1 MVSRVI
7 SYRQANEYAD
17 AELRR
22 SHDTP
27 TGGIEIMVATFHDDL
42 FAPDAIRDPYT
53 YFGALRDEQPVR
65 WNEQYQMWVVTN
77 YERLVWTAR
86 HPEYFSSEVALRD
99 TAPPSPSIP
108 EEDMELFGAV
118 RQWLA
123 ARFTQNDGAAHKE
136 KRKVVHGF
144 FTPKAMETWR
154 PLVRQTVSDLLDDLQ
169 GAGRMDVMHDFATP
183 LTYSIIAGLMDI
195 PESDRAFVKEL
206 SSQMCGFDG
215 NDPNRIRNFAAGV
228 QAVTDYLAPIVA
240 ERVRDPADDLL
251 SVICKGEIMGAYTR
265 DEVLANALLLLVAGH
280 ETTNDLISN
289 GVLAFAQNA
298 DQFDLLRSDPDTQ
311 VVNAVEEVL
320 RYDSPLKS
328 IQRIATQDVDM
339 GDGQRVGKND
349 RVRWVIS
356 SANRDPEVF
365 EKPDDL
371 DIGRNPNPHVSFGSG
386 VHHCLGATLARLEG
400 QEAFAELARRYE
412 GFQLECDAAELEYL
426 PSVGQRTLL
435 NLPVDTR

>member
-1 MVSRVI
+1 MPHS
-7 SYRQANEYAD
+7 S
-17 AELRR
+17 
-22 SHDTP
+22 
-27 TGGIEIMVATFHDDL
+27 HDDL
-42 FAPDAIRDPYT
+42 FAPDAIRDPYG
-53 YFGALRDEQPVR
+53 YFGGLRAEAPVH
-65 WNEQYQMWVVTN
+65 WNEQYQMWVVTS

-99 TAPPSPSIP
+99 VRPPSPTIP
-108 EEDMELFGAV
+108 EEDMELFAAV
-118 RQWLA
+118 RTWMA
-123 ARFTQNDGAAHKE
+123 ARFTQNDGAKHRE
-136 KRKVVHGF
+136 KRKVVHGY

-154 PLVRQTVSDLLDDLQ
+154 PLVRQTVNELLDELQ

-195 PESDRAFVKEL
+195 PPSDRQFVKQL
-206 SSQMCGFDG
+206 CSQMCGFDG
-215 NDPNRIRNFAAGV
+215 NDSGRVRDYAAGV

-240 ERVRDPADDLL
+240 ERVRDPGDDLL
-251 SVICKGEIMGAYTR
+251 SVICRGEIMGAYTR

-289 GVLAFAQNA
+289 GVLAFAQHP
-298 DQFDLLRSDPDTQ
+298 DQFDLLHADPDAQ
-311 VVNAVEEVL
+311 IVDAVEEVL

-339 GDGQRVGKND
+339 GGGQTVGKDD

-356 SANRDPEVF
+356 SANRDPAVF
-365 EKPDDL
+365 ENPDAL
-371 DIGRNPNPHVSFGSG
+371 DITRNPNPHVAFGSG

-400 QEAFAELARRYE
+400 QEAFAELARRFE
-412 GFQLECDAAELEYL
+412 GFELETDAGDLEYL

-435 NLPVDTR
+435 NLPVSMH

>member
-1 MVSRVI
+1 M
-7 SYRQANEYAD
+7 
-17 AELRR
+17 
-22 SHDTP
+22 P
-27 TGGIEIMVATFHDDL
+27 FTFHDDL

-53 YFGALRDEQPVR
+53 FFGTLRDAQPVR
-65 WNEQYQMWVVTN
+65 WNQQYQVWIVSS
-77 YERLVWTAR
+77 YKQLVWTAR

-99 TAPPSPSIP
+99 TQPLSPTIP

-123 ARFTQNDGAAHKE
+123 ARFTQNDGAKHKE

-144 FTPKAMETWR
+144 FTPKAMESWR
-154 PLVRQTVSDLLDDLQ
+154 PLVRQTVSALLNDLQ
-169 GAGRMDVMHDFATP
+169 GSGQLDMMRDFATP

-215 NDPNRIRNFAAGV
+215 NDPNRVRNFAEGV
-228 QAVTDYLAPIVA
+228 QAVTDYLEPIVA
-240 ERVRDPADDLL
+240 ERVREPGDDLL
-251 SVICKGEIMGAYTR
+251 SVICRGEIMGAYTR

-280 ETTNDLISN
+280 ETTNDLIAN
-289 GVLAFAQNA
+289 GVLAFSQHP
-298 DQFDLLRSDPDTQ
+298 DQFEMLRSDPDGHI
-311 VVNAVEEVL
+311 VDAVEEIL

-328 IQRIATQDVDM
+328 VQRIATQNIEM
-339 GDGQRVGKND
+339 EGGQRVGKDD

-356 SANRDPEVF
+356 SANRDPSIF
-365 EKPDDL
+365 DNPDDL
-371 DIGRNPNPHVSFGSG
+371 DISRNPNPHVAFGSG

-400 QEAFAELARRYE
+400 QEAFAALAQRFE
-412 GFQLECDAAELEYL
+412 GLQLEADPADLEYL

-435 NLPVDTR
+435 NLPITTR

>member
-1 MVSRVI
+1 MP
-7 SYRQANEYAD
+7 AN
-17 AELRR
+17 
-22 SHDTP
+22 
-27 TGGIEIMVATFHDDL
+27 IHDDL
-42 FAPDAIRDPYT
+42 FAAEAIRDPYG
-53 YFGALRDEQPVR
+53 YFGALRSEAPVH
-65 WNEQYQMWVVTN
+65 WNEQYQMWVVTS

-99 TAPPSPSIP
+99 NQPPSPSIP

-118 RQWLA
+118 RNWMA
-123 ARFTQNDGAAHKE
+123 ARFTQNDGAKHKE
-136 KRKVVHGF
+136 KRKVVHGY

-154 PLVRQTVSDLLDDLQ
+154 PLVRQTVNDLLDDLQ

-183 LTYSIIAGLMDI
+183 LTYTIIAGLMDI
-195 PESDRAFVKEL
+195 PPSDRAFVKEL
-206 SSQMCGFDG
+206 CGQMCGFDG
-215 NDPNRIRNFAAGV
+215 NQPDRIRMYAEGV

-240 ERVRDPADDLL
+240 ERVRDPGDDLL

-289 GVLAFAQNA
+289 GVLAFAQHS
-298 DQFDLLRSDPDTQ
+298 DQFDLLRRDPDAHI
-311 VVNAVEEVL
+311 VNAVEEVL

-328 IQRIATQDVDM
+328 IQRVATQDVDM
-339 GDGQRVGKND
+339 GDGQRVSKDD

-356 SANRDPEVF
+356 SANRDPAVF
-365 EKPDDL
+365 EDPDGL
-371 DIGRNPNPHVSFGSG
+371 DISRNPNPHVSFGSG

-412 GFQLECDAAELEYL
+412 RFELETDAAELEYL

-435 NLPVDTR
+435 NLPVSTR

>member
-1 MVSRVI
+1 MPS
-7 SYRQANEYAD
+7 
-17 AELRR
+17 
-22 SHDTP
+22 
-27 TGGIEIMVATFHDDL
+27 TFHDDL

-53 YFGALRDEQPVR
+53 FFGTLRDAQPVR
-65 WNEQYQMWVVTN
+65 WNQQYQVWIVSS
-77 YERLVWTAR
+77 YKQLVWTAR

-99 TAPPSPSIP
+99 TQPLSPTIP

-123 ARFTQNDGAAHKE
+123 ARFTQNDGAKHKE

-144 FTPKAMETWR
+144 FTPKAMESWR
-154 PLVRQTVSDLLDDLQ
+154 PLVRQTVSALLDDLQ
-169 GAGRMDVMHDFATP
+169 GSGQLDMMRDFATP

-215 NDPNRIRNFAAGV
+215 NDPNRVRNFAEGV
-228 QAVTDYLAPIVA
+228 QAVTDYLEPIVA
-240 ERVRDPADDLL
+240 ERVREPGDDLL
-251 SVICKGEIMGAYTR
+251 SVICRGEIMGAYTR

-280 ETTNDLISN
+280 ETTNDLIAN
-289 GVLAFAQNA
+289 GVLAFSQYPG
-298 DQFDLLRSDPDTQ
+298 QFKMLRSDPDGHI
-311 VVNAVEEVL
+311 VDAVEEIL

-328 IQRIATQDVDM
+328 VQRIATQDIEM
-339 GDGQRVGKND
+339 EGGQRVGKDD

-356 SANRDPEVF
+356 SANRDPSIF
-365 EKPDDL
+365 DNPNDL
-371 DIGRNPNPHVSFGSG
+371 DISRNPNPHVAFGSG

-400 QEAFAELARRYE
+400 QEAFAALAQRFE
-412 GFQLECDAAELEYL
+412 GFLLEADPADLEYL

-435 NLPVDTR
+435 KLPITTR

>member
-1 MVSRVI
+1 MP
-7 SYRQANEYAD
+7 D
-17 AELRR
+17 A
-22 SHDTP
+22 
-27 TGGIEIMVATFHDDL
+27 IHDDL
-42 FAPDAIRDPYT
+42 FAPDAIRDPYG
-53 YFGALRDEQPVR
+53 YFGALRESAPVH
-65 WNEQYQMWVVTN
+65 WNEQYQLWVVTG

-99 TAPPSPSIP
+99 NRPPSPSIP

-118 RQWLA
+118 RNWLA
-123 ARFTQNDGAAHKE
+123 ARFTQNDGAKHKE
-136 KRKVVHGF
+136 KRKVVHGY

-154 PLVRQTVSDLLDDLQ
+154 PLVRQTVNDLLDDLQ

-183 LTYSIIAGLMDI
+183 LTYSIIAALMDI
-195 PESDRAFVKEL
+195 PNSDRNFVKEL
-206 SSQMCGFDG
+206 CSSMCGFDG
-215 NDPNRIRNFAAGV
+215 NDPNRVRDFAAGV

-240 ERVRDPADDLL
+240 ERVREPGDDLL

-280 ETTNDLISN
+280 ETTNDLIAN
-289 GVLAFAQNA
+289 GALAFAQHS
-298 DQFDLLRSDPDTQ
+298 DQFDLLRTDPDAH
-311 VVNAVEEVL
+311 VVNAVEEAL

-339 GDGQRVGKND
+339 GDGQRVGEGD

-356 SANRDPEVF
+356 SANRDPDVF
-365 EKPDDL
+365 DNPDDL
-371 DIGRNPNPHVSFGSG
+371 DITRNPNPHVAFGSG

-400 QEAFAELARRYE
+400 QEAFAELARRFE
-412 GFQLECDAAELEYL
+412 GFETETAPEELEYL

-435 NLPVDTR
+435 NLPVSMK

>member
-1 MVSRVI
+1 M
-7 SYRQANEYAD
+7 
-17 AELRR
+17 L
-22 SHDTP
+22 HHT
-27 TGGIEIMVATFHDDL
+27 HDDL
-42 FAPDAIRDPYT
+42 FAPDAISDPYG
-53 YFGALRDEQPVR
+53 YFGALRSEAPVH
-65 WNEQYQMWVVTN
+65 WNEQYRMWVVTS

-99 TAPPSPSIP
+99 NKPPSPAIP

-118 RQWLA
+118 RQWMA
-123 ARFTQNDGAAHKE
+123 ARFTQNDGAKHKE
-136 KRKVVHGF
+136 KRKVVHGY

-154 PLVRQTVSDLLDDLQ
+154 PLVRQTVNDLLDDLQ

-195 PESDRAFVKEL
+195 PPTDRAFVKEL
-206 SSQMCGFDG
+206 CGQMCGFDG
-215 NDPNRIRNFAAGV
+215 NDINRIRDYAAGV

-240 ERVRDPADDLL
+240 ERVRDPGDDLL

-289 GVLAFAQNA
+289 GVLAFAQHS
-298 DQFDLLRSDPDTQ
+298 DQFDLLRSDPDGRI
-311 VVNAVEEVL
+311 VGAVEEAL

-328 IQRIATQDVDM
+328 IQRVATQDVDM
-339 GDGQRVGKND
+339 GDGQTVRKDD

-356 SANRDPEVF
+356 SANRDPAVF
-365 EKPDDL
+365 DDPDGV
-371 DIGRNPNPHVSFGSG
+371 DITRDPNPHVAFGSG

-400 QEAFAELARRYE
+400 QEAFAELARRFE
-412 GFQLECDAAELEYL
+412 GFTLETDPDRLEYL

-435 NLPVDTR
+435 NLPVSLQ

>member
-1 MVSRVI
+1 MP
-7 SYRQANEYAD
+7 AN
-17 AELRR
+17 
-22 SHDTP
+22 
-27 TGGIEIMVATFHDDL
+27 IHDDL
-42 FAPDAIRDPYT
+42 FSPEAIRDPYG
-53 YFGALRDEQPVR
+53 YFGALRSETPVH
-65 WNEQYQMWVVTN
+65 WNEQYQMWVVTS

-99 TAPPSPSIP
+99 NKPPSPSIP

-118 RQWLA
+118 RNWMA
-123 ARFTQNDGAAHKE
+123 ARFTQNDGAKHKE
-136 KRKVVHGF
+136 KRNVVHGY

-154 PLVRQTVSDLLDDLQ
+154 PLVRQTVNDLLDDLQ

-195 PESDRAFVKEL
+195 PPSDRAFVKKL
-206 SSQMCGFDG
+206 CSSMCGFDG
-215 NDPNRIRNFAAGV
+215 NQPDRIRMYAEGV

-240 ERVRDPADDLL
+240 ERVRDPGEDLL
-251 SVICKGEIMGAYTR
+251 SVICQGEIMGAYTR

-289 GVLAFAQNA
+289 GVLAFAQHS
-298 DQFDLLRSDPDTQ
+298 DQFELLRTDPDAHI
-311 VVNAVEEVL
+311 VNAVEEVL

-339 GDGQRVGKND
+339 GGGQAVGKDD

-365 EKPDDL
+365 EDPNEL
-371 DIGRNPNPHVSFGSG
+371 DITRNPNPHVSFGSG

-400 QEAFAELARRYE
+400 QEAFAELARRFE
-412 GFQLECDAAELEYL
+412 GFELETDPNNLEYL

-435 NLPVDTR
+435 NLPVATR

>member
-1 MVSRVI
+1 MP
-7 SYRQANEYAD
+7 AN
-17 AELRR
+17 
-22 SHDTP
+22 
-27 TGGIEIMVATFHDDL
+27 IHDDL
-42 FAPDAIRDPYT
+42 FAAEAIRDPYG
-53 YFGALRDEQPVR
+53 YFGALRAETPVH
-65 WNEQYQMWVVTN
+65 WNAQYRMWVVTS

-99 TAPPSPSIP
+99 NKPPSPTIP

-118 RQWLA
+118 RNWMA
-123 ARFTQNDGAAHKE
+123 ARFTQNDGAKHKE

-154 PLVRQTVSDLLDDLQ
+154 PLVRQTVNDLLDDLQ

-195 PESDRAFVKEL
+195 PPSDRAFVKEL
-206 SSQMCGFDG
+206 CSRMCGFDG
-215 NDPNRIRNFAAGV
+215 NQPDRIRMYAEGV

-240 ERVRDPADDLL
+240 ERVRDPGDDLL

-289 GVLAFAQNA
+289 GVLAFSQHS
-298 DQFDLLRSDPDTQ
+298 DQFDLLRTDPDAHI
-311 VVNAVEEVL
+311 VNAVEEVL

-328 IQRIATQDVDM
+328 IQRVATQDVDM
-339 GDGQRVGKND
+339 GNGQTVGKDD

-365 EKPDDL
+365 EEPDAL
-371 DIGRNPNPHVSFGSG
+371 DITRNPNPHVAFGSG

-400 QEAFAELARRYE
+400 QEAFAELARRFE
-412 GFQLECDAAELEYL
+412 GFELETDPNELEYL

-435 NLPVDTR
+435 NLPVATR

>member
-1 MVSRVI
+1 MSAFV
-7 SYRQANEYAD
+7 
-17 AELRR
+17 
-22 SHDTP
+22 
-27 TGGIEIMVATFHDDL
+27 HDDL
-42 FAPDAIRDPYT
+42 FAADAIRDPYA
-53 YFGALRDEQPVR
+53 YFGALRSEAPVH
-65 WNEQYQMWVVTN
+65 WNEQYQMWVVTS

-99 TAPPSPSIP
+99 NRPPAPTIP

-118 RQWLA
+118 RNWMA
-123 ARFTQNDGAAHKE
+123 ARFTQNDGATHRE
-136 KRKVVHGF
+136 KRKVVHGY

-154 PLVRQTVSDLLDDLQ
+154 PLVRQTVNDLLDDLQ

-195 PESDRAFVKEL
+195 PPSDRGFVKEL
-206 SSQMCGFDG
+206 CSQMCGFDG
-215 NDPNRIRNFAAGV
+215 NDPTRIRDFAAGV
-228 QAVTDYLAPIVA
+228 QAVTDYLTPIVA
-240 ERVRDPADDLL
+240 ERVRDPGDDLL

-289 GVLAFAQNA
+289 GVLAFARHS
-298 DQFDLLRSDPDTQ
+298 DQFNLLRSDPDGRI
-311 VVNAVEEVL
+311 VDAVEEVL

-339 GDGQRVGKND
+339 GDGQVVGKDD

-356 SANRDPEVF
+356 SANRDPETF
-365 EKPDDL
+365 DNPDEL
-371 DIGRNPNPHVSFGSG
+371 DITRNPNPHVAFGSG

-400 QEAFAELARRYE
+400 QEAFAELARRFE
-412 GFQLECDAAELEYL
+412 GFELETDPDQLEYL

-435 NLPVDTR
+435 NLPVAMQ

>member
-1 MVSRVI
+1 MPS
-7 SYRQANEYAD
+7 
-17 AELRR
+17 
-22 SHDTP
+22 
-27 TGGIEIMVATFHDDL
+27 TFHDDL

-53 YFGALRDEQPVR
+53 FFGTLRDAQPVR
-65 WNEQYQMWVVTN
+65 WNQQYQVWIVSS
-77 YERLVWTAR
+77 YKQLVWTAR

-99 TAPPSPSIP
+99 TQPLSPTIP

-123 ARFTQNDGAAHKE
+123 ARFTQNDGAKHKE

-144 FTPKAMETWR
+144 FTPKAMESWR
-154 PLVRQTVSDLLDDLQ
+154 PLVRQTVSALLDDLQ
-169 GAGRMDVMHDFATP
+169 GSGQLDMMRDFATP

-215 NDPNRIRNFAAGV
+215 NDPNRVRNFAEGV
-228 QAVTDYLAPIVA
+228 QAVTDYLEPIVA
-240 ERVRDPADDLL
+240 ERVREPGDDLL
-251 SVICKGEIMGAYTR
+251 SVICRGEIMGAYTR

-280 ETTNDLISN
+280 ETTNDLIAN
-289 GVLAFAQNA
+289 GILAFSQHP
-298 DQFDLLRSDPDTQ
+298 DQFEMLRANPDGHI
-311 VVNAVEEVL
+311 VDAVEEIL

-328 IQRIATQDVDM
+328 VQRIATQDIEM
-339 GDGQRVGKND
+339 EGGQRVGKDD

-356 SANRDPEVF
+356 SANRDPLIF
-365 EKPDDL
+365 NNPDDL
-371 DIGRNPNPHVSFGSG
+371 DISRNPNPHVAFGSG

-400 QEAFAELARRYE
+400 QEAFAALAQRFK
-412 GFQLECDAAELEYL
+412 GLQLETDPADLEYL

-435 NLPVDTR
+435 NLPITTR

>member
-1 MVSRVI
+1 MPPSI
-7 SYRQANEYAD
+7 
-17 AELRR
+17 
-22 SHDTP
+22 
-27 TGGIEIMVATFHDDL
+27 HDDL
-42 FAPDAIRDPYT
+42 FAAEAIRDPYG
-53 YFGALRDEQPVR
+53 YFGALRAEAPVH
-65 WNEQYQMWVVTN
+65 WNEQYQMWVVTS

-99 TAPPSPSIP
+99 NQPPSPSIP

-118 RQWLA
+118 RNWMA
-123 ARFTQNDGAAHKE
+123 ARFTQNDGAKHRE
-136 KRKVVHGF
+136 KRKVVHGY

-154 PLVRQTVSDLLDDLQ
+154 PLVRQTVNDLLDDLQ

-195 PESDRAFVKEL
+195 PPSDRAFVKEL
-206 SSQMCGFDG
+206 CSSMCGFDG
-215 NDPNRIRNFAAGV
+215 NQPDRIRMYAEGV

-240 ERVRDPADDLL
+240 ERVRDPGDDLL

-265 DEVLANALLLLVAGH
+265 DEVLANALLLLIAGH

-289 GVLAFAQNA
+289 GVLAFAQHS
-298 DQFDLLRSDPDTQ
+298 DQFDLLRTDPDAHI
-311 VVNAVEEVL
+311 VNAVEEVL

-328 IQRIATQDVDM
+328 IQRVATQDVDM
-339 GDGQRVGKND
+339 GDGQRVGKDD

-356 SANRDPEVF
+356 SANRDPDVF
-365 EKPDDL
+365 EEPDSV
-371 DIGRNPNPHVSFGSG
+371 DITRDPNPHVAFGSG

-400 QEAFAELARRYE
+400 QEAFAELARRFE
-412 GFQLECDAAELEYL
+412 GFELETDPDGLEYL

-435 NLPVDTR
+435 NLPVATR